1 MKSFPLPQQW
11 KSSGLYTVLTLKIIT
26 LIVFPS
32 PQILAIQL
40 SDTMSLIEEIQQLE
54 LRKPFQNDQITSE
67 MHCNKAKNM
76 AASSCSWNVYILDT
90 DFSHD
95 RNGFWKCK
103 LSGIP
108 LKPRQHDGVCVG
120 GKKRTLWGSFFVGG
134 LGQDFQSWGLSF
146 SVTTRQICAQ
156 ALP

>member
-67 MHCNKAKNM
+67 MHCNKPKTWPLLAVPEMFTFWTLTFHMTGTVFESVNLVVSHLNPGNM
-76 AASSCSWNVYILDT
+76 ME
-90 DFSHD
+90 
-95 RNGFWKCK
+95 
-103 LSGIP
+103 
-108 LKPRQHDGVCVG
+108 CVLG
-120 GKKRTLWGSFFVGG
+120 GKKRTLWGSFFVGR